1 MSDPLDQ
8 VRVVFEKAIGPYNK
22 RQKIKEEL
30 KEPDV
35 GKSKRARLVAEAA
48 EIDAQWKAS
57 LEELKKALNECPL
70 LEPNK

>member
-22 RQKIKEEL
+22 RQKIKDEL

-48 EIDAQWKAS
+48 EIDAQWKVS
-57 LEELKKALNECPL
+57 LEDLRKSLNECPL
-70 LEPNK
+70 FQAGK